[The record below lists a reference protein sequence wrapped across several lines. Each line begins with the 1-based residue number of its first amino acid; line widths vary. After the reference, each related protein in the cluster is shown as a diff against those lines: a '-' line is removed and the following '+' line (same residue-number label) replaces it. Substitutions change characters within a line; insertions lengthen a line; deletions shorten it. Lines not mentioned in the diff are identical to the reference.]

1 MGMCIPPIA
10 PFGVL
15 RFVASQSPPIA
26 PFSTVSNSYEE
37 NQSINSHLVVYIH
50 TIFQLNRHR
59 RTSPTII
66 LARKIG
72 GNPNCND
79 GLSREFTSWSSVSYS
94 LTGVFLQFCSL
105 HIALFKILVPYD
117 PRGKMFSTTSRS
129 STTQSQCCVLVVLRL
144 LYIYLLLLYNLILL
158 LIIRTPPLLAACSLY
173 LLRKIQLRC

>member
-1 MGMCIPPIA
+1 MGMCIPSIA

-59 RTSPTII
+59 RTSPIII

-79 GLSREFTSWSSVSYS
+79 GLSREFTSWSSVFVVIRFLLIDRSLSPILLIAYS
-94 LTGVFLQFCSL
+94 FVQ
-105 HIALFKILVPYD
+105 D
-117 PRGKMFSTTSRS
+117 PRSIRSKGQDVLDDLSVFHHSITMLCTSCS
-129 STTQSQCCVLVVLRL
+129 PPFIHL
-144 LYIYLLLLYNLILL
+144 LTIIIQPDPTPHYSYTSPPPCLL
-158 LIIRTPPLLAACSLY
+158 LISFT
-173 LLRKIQLRC
+173 